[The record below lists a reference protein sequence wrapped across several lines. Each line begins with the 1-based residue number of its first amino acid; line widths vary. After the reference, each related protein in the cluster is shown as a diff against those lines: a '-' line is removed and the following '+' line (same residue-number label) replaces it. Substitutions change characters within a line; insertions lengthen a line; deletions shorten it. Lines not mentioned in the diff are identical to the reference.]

1 MAVPQQA
8 HTDPMDWTV
17 PVLLTGYFTM
27 HPAANIY
34 WVTAVELPPSTDT
47 VNRSDG
53 GEAQPGDLVFYP
65 DDSHIGIVGLRDVTG
80 NLLIIHCASGA
91 NNVVI
96 TDSSGFMLVGRPLY
110 YGE

>member
-53 GEAQPGDLVFYP
+53 GKHSRETWCFTRMIAISELWDCG
-65 DDSHIGIVGLRDVTG
+65 
-80 NLLIIHCASGA
+80 
-91 NNVVI
+91 
-96 TDSSGFMLVGRPLY
+96 M
-110 YGE
+110 